1 MTFTDYF
8 PCLFSFAFAITTVK
22 VGWCHCFPD
31 LEILL
36 EAGFVVVVACDGK
49 IVKKTFRTHAPA
61 ERLHPY
67 RQYLWQIDVLYLM
80 TTRASL
86 SVFLT
91 TRACLSVFLIKS
103 LRLTSDFVVHLDDV
117 SGLFQRVDDP
127 VRLDLARQLHLAHWR
142 METTVKQRNE
152 TK

>member
-1 MTFTDYF
+1 
-8 PCLFSFAFAITTVK
+8 
-22 VGWCHCFPD
+22 
-31 LEILL
+31 
-36 EAGFVVVVACDGK
+36 
-49 IVKKTFRTHAPA
+49 
-61 ERLHPY
+61 
-67 RQYLWQIDVLYLM
+67 M